1 MDPINITDIQE
12 DETNVNWYDDGEK
25 ANKSVLNRPLKQIAE
40 FINNIIFA
48 ITPLQIREALKTV
61 DGTGSGVDADVV
73 DGIHAD
79 QFLRSDT
86 SDEMSGN
93 LIAQGLFVK
102 VSGANYTVW
111 NAYNDGPESGLN
123 ADLLDGNHSSYF
135 QEKLVSGSNIK
146 TVGGLNI
153 LGSGDLPIYPTGGG
167 SDQIFWENDTIITT
181 SYEVTT
187 GKNAMTAGNI
197 TINNGVTITIP
208 SGSRWV
214 VV

>member
-12 DETNVNWYDDGEK
+12 NETNVNWYNNGEK
-25 ANKSVLNRPLKQIAE
+25 ANLTVLNRPIKQIAE

-86 SDEMSGN
+86 SDEMTGN
-93 LIAQGLFVK
+93 LITQGLFVK

-111 NAYNDGPESGLN
+111 NAYNDGPGSGLN

-135 QEKLVSGSNIK
+135 QPLLVSGTNIK
-146 TVGGLNI
+146 TIGGHTI
-153 LGSGDLPIYPTGGG
+153 LGSGDLSIYPTGGG

-187 GKNAMTAGNI
+187 GKNAMTAGNV
-197 TINNGVTITIP
+197 TINSGVTVTIP

>member
-111 NAYNDGPESGLN
+111 NAYNDGPGSGLN
-123 ADLLDGNHSSYF
+123 ADLLDGNHAAYF
-135 QEKLVSGSNIK
+135 QPLLVSGTNIK
-146 TVGGLNI
+146 TIGGHTI